1 MTRVRSPIGVR
12 KPQQSPSPSE
22 VKSHHGK
29 SRSWHLCVVAFSP
42 PIFVLVQPQPV
53 VLCLLLP
60 LPCPR
65 VSENYVVWHSF
76 CCSVFFISMSE
87 AWFCICFSRPVYSA
101 DLLLYVWNTKRIKYK
116 RVVSWFDTKS
126 GRSKMSNQIKR
137 RHYES
142 TQLGSDPANFFSAT
156 DNKDP
161 FGKLNAV
168 TLGSLVLRWVVTFFC
183 PLVFSSLSFYLI
195 SDWHLF
201 VTFQLF
207 PLSFNFQDN
216 PVCSTNAAYHNNRS
230 RSRCGWH

>member
-1 MTRVRSPIGVR
+1 
-12 KPQQSPSPSE
+12 
-22 VKSHHGK
+22 
-29 SRSWHLCVVAFSP
+29 
-42 PIFVLVQPQPV
+42 
-53 VLCLLLP
+53 
-60 LPCPR
+60 
-65 VSENYVVWHSF
+65 
-76 CCSVFFISMSE
+76 MSE

-168 TLGSLVLRWVVTFFC
+168 TLGSLVLRWVVTFFVHLSSH
-183 PLVFSSLSFYLI
+183 LVCLFIWLATDIFSSHSSFTLSASIFKITQYVVQML
-195 SDWHLF
+195 H
-201 VTFQLF
+201 
-207 PLSFNFQDN
+207 
-216 PVCSTNAAYHNNRS
+216 NAYQQAFS
-230 RSRCGWH
+230 L